1 MRRADWSNARR
12 SFELGHAG
20 CGALRIVLE
29 FDGDDCSTT
38 TADVSELQLQ
48 IEGAAEEKVDN
59 VTTTSS
65 LSAAQ
70 SSACGGTVV
79 GASLAGPQAARQGRK
94 LMLSAAEG
102 WLGSG
107 AACWKPFRQ
116 PGAGQH
122 EGSGRLCVQHVCLH
136 GNQALVWV

>member
-59 VTTTSS
+59 VIAGGCSS
-65 LSAAQ
+65 ERVRWY
-70 SSACGGTVV
+70 GGR
-79 GASLAGPQAARQGRK
+79 GEPRRPASGQAGPQAH
-94 LMLSAAEG
+94 AERSRG
-102 WLGSG
+102 M
-107 AACWKPFRQ
+107 
-116 PGAGQH
+116 AGQRRGVL
-122 EGSGRLCVQHVCLH
+122 EAF
-136 GNQALVWV
+136 QAARGGTA